1 MQGLR
6 PYVQDEN
13 AMAAL
18 HHRPLAVKGG
28 GGENA
33 GFGASARKGGATP
46 GFPGARKA
54 LGNITNAKG
63 FDAEN
68 AAPPGKTP
76 GPRRALGDITNSS
89 ATTQKLGQ
97 QGGKAPMAEKQ
108 PIASLKQQQQVA
120 AAVAAPTGRA
130 EVYAEGGVERLAG
143 HSWEQ
148 LERGRLAREDAEIG
162 SRLAAL
168 ATFSGRGL
176 PTFFPLW
183 APGGSGATSQL
194 LQRDALPML
203 PASPTKLPSSATGG
217 LSSWGLSS
225 TGIDTDDLSLA
236 LPDIAVAD
244 FGDDF

>member
-18 HHRPLAVKGG
+18 HHRPLAVKGVGG

-33 GFGASARKGGATP
+33 GFGASARKDVATP

-76 GPRRALGDITNSS
+76 SARRALGDITNSS
-89 ATTQKLGQ
+89 TTATKLGQQ
-97 QGGKAPMAEKQ
+97 QGGKAPMADRQQ
-108 PIASLKQQQQVA
+108 PMVSLRQQQQPVA
-120 AAVAAPTGRA
+120 AAAPAPSGRA
-130 EVYAEGGVERLAG
+130 EAFAESGVERLAG

-148 LERGRLAREDAEIG
+148 LERARLAREDAEID

-168 ATFSGRGL
+168 ASFPGR
-176 PTFFPLW
+176 
-183 APGGSGATSQL
+183 S
-194 LQRDALPML
+194 
-203 PASPTKLPSSATGG
+203 LPSFPHWVRSRRLQWQLPLCLALCVAG
-217 LSSWGLSS
+217 LSAMS
-225 TGIDTDDLSLA
+225 
-236 LPDIAVAD
+236 
-244 FGDDF
+244 